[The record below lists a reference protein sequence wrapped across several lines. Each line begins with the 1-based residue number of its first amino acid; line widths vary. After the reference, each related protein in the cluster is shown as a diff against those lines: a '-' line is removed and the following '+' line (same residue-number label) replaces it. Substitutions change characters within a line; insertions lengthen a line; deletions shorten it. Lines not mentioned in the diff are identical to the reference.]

1 MQVQFWGAARTVT
14 GSMHLL
20 EVNGRKLLAWAAHLQ
35 PRGRVRKVF
44 LVHGEEPGATSLAE
58 GLSEL
63 GVSEVEVPDR
73 GQVFTL

>member
-20 EVNGRKLLAWAAHLQ
+20 EVNGRKLLLQWAARLQ

-44 LVHGEEPGATSLAE
+44 WCTARSPALRRWP
-58 GLSEL
+58 
-63 GVSEVEVPDR
+63 R
-73 GQVFTL
+73 G